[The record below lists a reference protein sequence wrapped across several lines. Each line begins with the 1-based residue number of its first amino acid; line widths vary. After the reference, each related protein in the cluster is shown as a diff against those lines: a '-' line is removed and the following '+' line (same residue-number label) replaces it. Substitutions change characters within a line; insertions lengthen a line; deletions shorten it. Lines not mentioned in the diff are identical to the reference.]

1 MSKMLENAIAKIRE
15 LPEEIQDEAAAQL
28 MEYVD
33 EIPTLSERAAIAEG
47 RAAVERGEYVTL
59 DQWEHEMGL
68 DHK

>member
-1 MSKMLENAIAKIRE
+1 MSKMLEDAIAKVRE
-15 LPEEIQDEAAAQL
+15 LPEEVQDEAAAQL

-33 EIPTLSERAAIAEG
+33 EIPTLSERASIAEA